1 MMRISLF
8 IFSMCILQAGEVSTP
23 ITTNSVE
30 NEQRVLNEFVQ
41 TLSKAPAVHALRLRY
56 AAAQRAEDGAGR
68 LADPMIGLGYARLR
82 MPMENHP
89 IYEAMVE
96 QSLPRWGE
104 RDASRALAVADSA
117 MAAAGMQREVGM
129 LAGQIAMLLA
139 ELEGL
144 QARINEGNFE
154 LKRIRALSDTISA
167 RVGQGSATV
176 LDRLAIDSR
185 AESLA
190 IRITDWERQIADK
203 TGDIRAWLAISADQP
218 MPIFVAPV
226 PATFDAQ
233 QTPAIRQALA
243 ERDLA
248 LASLQTAQAMRRPM
262 TAIGVRGE
270 LEETEDGNE
279 RTIGATLSISLPVAH
294 GAISAEID
302 AAQTRL
308 LAAERLIDA
317 ARLQSRT
324 AVEVARRAVDQAQRT
339 TILATT
345 LMTRADAEQ
354 QALATAAAG
363 AGASITAILDVSDR
377 LAGLRVDL
385 IDATVSANQARAAL
399 WPHVLMILPPVK
411 GTEP

>member
-1 MMRISLF
+1 MRILLF
-8 IFSMCILQAGEVSTP
+8 LFSICTLQAGDVSTP
-23 ITTNSVE
+23 ISINSAV
-30 NEQRVLNEFVQ
+30 NEQRFLNEFVQ
-41 TLSKAPAVHALRLRY
+41 ALSKAPTVHALRLRY
-56 AAAQRAEDGAGR
+56 AAAQRAEAGAGR

-82 MPMENHP
+82 MPMENRP

-185 AESLA
+185 SESLA

-203 TGDIRAWLAISADQP
+203 SADIRAWLAIPTDQP
-218 MPIFVAPV
+218 LPIFVAPM

-233 QTPAIRQALA
+233 QTPEIRQALA

-248 LASLQTAQAMRRPM
+248 LASLQAAQAMRRPM

-302 AAQTRL
+302 AAQTRVH
-308 LAAERLIDA
+308 AAERLIDA

-324 AVEVARRAVDQAQRT
+324 AVEIARRAVDQAQRT
-339 TILATT
+339 TVLATT

-363 AGASITAILDVSDR
+363 AGTSITAILDVSDR

-399 WPHVLMILPPVK
+399 WPHVLMVLPPVK